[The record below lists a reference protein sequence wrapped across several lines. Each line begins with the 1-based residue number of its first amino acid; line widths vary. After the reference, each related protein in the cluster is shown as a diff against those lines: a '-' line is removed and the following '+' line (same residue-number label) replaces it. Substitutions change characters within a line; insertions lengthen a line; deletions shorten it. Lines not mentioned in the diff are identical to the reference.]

1 MSIISDVRAYFRK
14 LPHKEKISLQKQI
27 IKDASPGLGFYLYVV
42 LSGTIATLGLLTN
55 SSPVIIGAMLLA
67 PLMSPI
73 IGIGLSTVIGDWLL
87 LKDSF
92 LSLLRG
98 ALLAVTLAAIIA
110 LINTELP
117 FVSLQNLGTEIVSR
131 TRPTPIDLVIA
142 IAGGLGG
149 AYALSRR
156 DISAALPGVAIAT
169 ALMPPLGVIGIG
181 LASLQWNVALGA
193 FLLFITNSAA
203 IAFAAGVIFFLIG
216 FGPQRNQFQPQKQSK
231 RLPASMVVSSI
242 MILLLVLPLTAFALT
257 SFQTSSVEAAISE
270 TLINKINEYQ
280 EVQVDSVEVDRD
292 NEGFQVLVTIQTPI
306 LLTDSQVNQL
316 RAVIETQVEN
326 NVYLTVNQIVVTSTF
341 SGGD

>member
-1 MSIISDVRAYFRK
+1 MSIISGVRAYFRK
-14 LPHKEKISLQKQI
+14 LPHKEKIFLQKQI
-27 IKDASPGLGFYLYVV
+27 VKDASPGLGFYLYVI

-92 LSLLRG
+92 FSLLRG
-98 ALLAVTLAAIIA
+98 ALLAVTLAAIITLA
-110 LINTELP
+110 NTVLP
-117 FVSLQNLGTEIVSR
+117 FISLQDLGTEIISR

-142 IAGGLGG
+142 VAGGLGG

-193 FLLFITNSAA
+193 FLLFVTNAAA
-203 IAFAAGVIFFLIG
+203 IAFAAGIIFFLIG
-216 FGPQRNQFQPQKQSK
+216 FGPQRNQFQPQKRTK
-231 RLPASMVVSSI
+231 KLPASMVVSSI
-242 MILLLVLPLTAFALT
+242 MILLLALPLTAFALT
-257 SFQTSSVEAAISE
+257 SLQSTSAESAISE
-270 TLINKINEYQ
+270 FLVKEISQ
-280 EVQVDSVEVDRD
+280 FSAVDLESVDITRNGKE
-292 NEGFQVLVTIQTPI
+292 FQVVVTVYTPELI
-306 LLTDSQVNQL
+306 SEQQVAQL
-316 RAVIETQVEN
+316 RFDLESISDENIKLTFNQVIVKTT
-326 NVYLTVNQIVVTSTF
+326 Y
-341 SGGD
+341 SGKD